1 MNDANKA
8 VKVNVANKAIE
19 DTVAVAKAKSLR
31 ISSMKLRRIA
41 RLIKDMKV
49 ENALAMLDHMPQ
61 KAAKMIYKVLY
72 AARANFLHKN
82 PNGDATPLCVSTIF
96 VTEGTAFARFKP
108 RARGRA
114 DRIYRGTAHLTL
126 YLGNKE

>member
-1 MNDANKA
+1 MNDA
-8 VKVNVANKAIE
+8 
-19 DTVAVAKAKSLR
+19 VAVAKAKSLR

-49 ENALAMLDHMPQ
+49 ENALAMLNHMPQ
-61 KAAKMIYKVLY
+61 KGAKMVYKVLF
-72 AARANFLHKN
+72 AAKANFLHKN
-82 PNGDATPLCVSTIF
+82 PNGDTTPLSVSTIF
-96 VTEGTAFARFKP
+96 VNEGTAFARFKP

-114 DRIYRGTAHLTL
+114 DRMYRGTAHLTL